1 MKIKEKVIQQVLDG
15 FQRLKG
21 RASFYCFT
29 KDIIPDIVFN
39 IILKFHSKN
48 KDDAIFIVVDKY
60 ETRSASPLLEMAISN
75 GYPVF
80 ASEVFCSTRIFP
92 FAS

>member
-39 IILKFHSKN
+39 IIL
-48 KDDAIFIVVDKY
+48 
-60 ETRSASPLLEMAISN
+60 
-75 GYPVF
+75 
-80 ASEVFCSTRIFP
+80 
-92 FAS
+92 

>member
-29 KDIIPDIVFN
+29 KEIIPDIVFN
-39 IILKFHSKN
+39 VILLFRNICLYWDFLKQYLYGLIAVLNTARKIPRLNHGFSSSFFVIFFHSN
-48 KDDAIFIVVDKY
+48 CLKD
-60 ETRSASPLLEMAISN
+60 
-75 GYPVF
+75 
-80 ASEVFCSTRIFP
+80 
-92 FAS
+92 

>member
-29 KDIIPDIVFN
+29 KEIIPDIVFN
-39 IILKFHSKN
+39 LSLIHI
-48 KDDAIFIVVDKY
+48 
-60 ETRSASPLLEMAISN
+60 
-75 GYPVF
+75 
-80 ASEVFCSTRIFP
+80 
-92 FAS
+92 

>member
-29 KDIIPDIVFN
+29 KDIIPDIVFCFVVN
-39 IILKFHSKN
+39 EFRLWKWDMVKIDLSENMNKITVIISELK
-48 KDDAIFIVVDKY
+48 IMY
-60 ETRSASPLLEMAISN
+60 SN
-75 GYPVF
+75 
-80 ASEVFCSTRIFP
+80 
-92 FAS
+92 